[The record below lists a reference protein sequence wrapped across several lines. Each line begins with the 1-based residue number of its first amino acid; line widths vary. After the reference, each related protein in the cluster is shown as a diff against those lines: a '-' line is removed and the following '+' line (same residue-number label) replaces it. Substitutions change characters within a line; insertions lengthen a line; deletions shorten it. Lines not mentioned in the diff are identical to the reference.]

1 MVGVIVKINIFLSV
15 IPILLLLTSVYETVV
30 KAVLFMS
37 TLFPILS
44 IFLSLRSLGVI
55 GKVSLR
61 SLKKSQKFILVLA
74 LSLPSTILSYFI
86 VLSAFTT
93 AEALVAVLVSSLQIS
108 SNLLLLFLII
118 TKHRKLKLKLILFSL
133 LSLVVTSVLL
143 WVVGD
148 SLMMWYSVFVLGLG
162 FFLLIPNLVR
172 DQFQNMG
179 QILQMLGT
187 FLILVTN
194 LGFIFIKDKI
204 ISVVL
209 LSLTN
214 FLISTIV
221 SFEIKN
227 FRTVSVVL
235 CGWSLLLFL
244 SSIVFWMNIP
254 YHIIQS
260 NIISSLVV
268 VVPVILRWYLDRIII
283 RSSDILRDIDTFVR
297 RFREY
302 RYQELDNPKEVIP
315 RIFNKDARYIKIS
328 ILSQN
333 QIPLYVLNKLVY
345 KKSLSISD
353 VMNSDRETVSFFYSN
368 RIVLISRLS
377 NQVSETDYLIL
388 KIPMMFS
395 DISLSNNIQRLK
407 DFHHIFLELERT
419 ISNFLILPLKYELE
433 KKREL
438 HVREIESFERVKY
451 FLVKDMDYFVYLDK
465 IIAYKYVEDVDRKRG
480 YYFDVSIS
488 SDKLVG
494 FLFFIPDMLMLS
506 NFVLLAMK
514 GIVKSCQTEE
524 ITQSKLEDIARNFL
538 QERDLPLQISIT
550 SFEVSDSKIV
560 IKPSD
565 KVKVYSVKDNVVD
578 SITYTTE
585 LETSQYLIIS
595 TTDIDISLIPKGV
608 SDKKEFISSF
618 FSNISSPDTFV
629 AVCV

>member
-162 FFLLIPNLVR
+162 FFLLIPKLVR